1 MRTTFWKKKI
11 EHTQGELAVIAKK
24 GPHAPLCVHYII
36 ITRRVEEE
44 AGAACKDRHLI
55 ENKQERSRAADL
67 FPCDATHNI
76 ISIISLVDGVKL

>member
-1 MRTTFWKKKI
+1 MKVQCGQKVIKCENNFFEKKI
-11 EHTQGELAVIAKK
+11 EKTQGELAVIAKK

-55 ENKQERSRAADL
+55 ENKQER
-67 FPCDATHNI
+67 N
-76 ISIISLVDGVKL
+76 